1 MLQVFLFRLSDV
13 SQHLALL
20 FVSTEDFVLQTS
32 SAMLLAQL
40 WDTECFSSEAD
51 MIKQGIR
58 IHTNDALHPTKTR
71 MAVFFLVCC

>member
-51 MIKQGIR
+51 MINK
-58 IHTNDALHPTKTR
+58 ALESIQTTLYIQQRH
-71 MAVFFLVCC
+71 VWLYSS